1 MDGTKKVIWIIN
13 QYAGS
18 PYHGMTFRTYYL
30 AKNFIKKHEV
40 NVFSAS
46 FSHVM
51 SSPPDVNK
59 NTTES
64 IDGIIYHWIK
74 VFKYTQSKSVSRV
87 ISMFLFL
94 FKLFFLPTS
103 KINKPDVIIV
113 SSISPLPIWRAYLW
127 SRKYKAKLIFEVRD
141 IWPLS
146 LIELGGFKRSH
157 PFVWLLQKT
166 ENFAYKNADYVVSV
180 LPYAFDHMKNHF
192 LDIDRFRYIPNG
204 IEIKNKVGNSIINK
218 TFKVGYSGTIGIA
231 NALYY
236 FIEVSKIL
244 KDENIEFHILGSGP
258 EKNRLMELV
267 SSIALNNVIFHDPV
281 SKDQVPVFLQKM
293 DALYIGWHNS
303 NLYRFGISP
312 NKIFDYLLAA
322 KPIINSSGAKNK
334 IIKDAKAG
342 FSVEPENPQAIAE
355 AIMKLS
361 NLTLEERKELG
372 RNGREYVEKH
382 HSYEKLAQQ
391 YESLF

>member
-204 IEIKNKVGNSIINK
+204 IEIRNQVGNSIINK